1 MEPKTTINCCQHISV
16 HAMSECAFSWLIEG
30 EERTRKRGP
39 QKILDGLID
48 GIPSPQAHVCCMLN
62 WVTLT
67 DQLPRRET
75 QVIWK
80 TAEPFGRHT
89 LARYK
94 KVLHSHKKEKPKILD
109 SNYFT
114 L

>member
-1 MEPKTTINCCQHISV
+1 MEPKTTINCRQHISV

-48 GIPSPQAHVCCMLN
+48 GTLSSQAHVCCMLN

-67 DQLPRRET
+67 DQLPRRER
-75 QVIWK
+75 QVI
-80 TAEPFGRHT
+80 
-89 LARYK
+89 
-94 KVLHSHKKEKPKILD
+94 
-109 SNYFT
+109 
-114 L
+114 

>member
-1 MEPKTTINCCQHISV
+1 MEPKTTISCCQHISV
-16 HAMSECAFSWLIEG
+16 QAMSECAFSWLTEG

-48 GIPSPQAHVCCMLN
+48 GTLSPQAHVCCMLN

-67 DQLPRRET
+67 HQLPRRET
-75 QVIWK
+75 QVVWK
-80 TAEPFGRHT
+80 TAEPFSRHT

-94 KVLHSHKKEKPKILD
+94 KCFIPTKRKSPK
-109 SNYFT
+109 F
-114 L
+114 

>member
-16 HAMSECAFSWLIEG
+16 HAMSECAFSWLTEG

-48 GIPSPQAHVCCMLN
+48 GTLSPICSCVLHPKLGHLNPPITWKRDTGHMENSQALRSSHSG
-62 WVTLT
+62 
-67 DQLPRRET
+67 
-75 QVIWK
+75 QVQ
-80 TAEPFGRHT
+80 
-89 LARYK
+89 
-94 KVLHSHKKEKPKILD
+94 KVPHSHKNEKPKILD